1 MIIGLLPVVQEEQ
14 KVKVQV
20 LQIIMLVELVVE
32 NAIMVVVEVALV
44 NVMLQVL
51 QMIVELLEILV

>member
-1 MIIGLLPVVQEEQ
+1 MITGFVPVVQDQQ

-20 LQIIMLVELVVE
+20 LQIIMLVELLVE
-32 NAIMVVVEVALV
+32 NAIMVVVEVLLV
-44 NVMLQVL
+44 KVMLQVL

>member
-51 QMIVELLEILV
+51 LMIVELLEILD